1 MAYTLTDRWKYYY
14 DVGFDGRQT
23 NLSING
29 AGTNYRDSTSFTFFP
44 ATPVANSYVQFC
56 FVKRWWGLKLDI
68 GTAFS
73 ATSVEF
79 IWEYSKTNTTTWA
92 TLRVDNPNVFLSTG
106 VQYVN
111 FTPPADWYVHRE
123 NGYKI
128 RCRIVSISGFSTN
141 ATQQNDRVRY
151 NLKAIVVTGT
161 ETNTL
166 GTTLL
171 TANNAGTYTTLP
183 ATTCATGLIP
193 IQASVYAIRDI
204 AKIDCVLS
212 GTSAGAGDT
221 ITITGNDFDGN
232 ALTETI
238 DVSGGNGT
246 YTSTLAYADVTQI
259 DCNGWSDGT
268 ITVTQKKWGMIEE
281 TAPNTYVLNCHF
293 QVGDGTTTTTVQ
305 WNDYFVTFMRG
316 AFWYVLPKGTFNTGT
331 VAGSGT
337 SAEDYLRGVAIQE
350 GTYLDGDFGIGSDF
364 RGEAMGTGVANI
376 GGSFWALRKGA
387 YSEPLIRTTTGTFNF
402 YNSIISAYHSGSR
415 SIYSNSTRNFKNTNV
430 HLNIQH
436 NAGTITS
443 TSGSILHNLSA
454 EINAASTTIS
464 NTPIRS
470 TSSIWFY
477 TGVGVQTY
485 ENCDGV
491 TTSSFGI
498 GWNGVGNG
506 NEKIRIAYSL
516 DLFVM
521 DEAGDPISGATITI
535 TNGVGA
541 VTSTTTDANGVITQQ
556 SLVAYSGSYIAF
568 APAITWVDKSAYTI
582 EIAKDGYSTKTMIF
596 TLSEKVDDIVV
607 LQPACVPAETIML
620 ESGELAK
627 RIADTPMDGFYIKT

>member
-29 AGTNYRDSTSFTFFP
+29 TGTNYSDSTSFTFFP
-44 ATPVANSYVQFC
+44 ATPVANNYVQFC

-92 TLRVDNPNVFLSTG
+92 TLRTDNPNIFLSTG
-106 VQYVN
+106 VQYIN
-111 FTPPADWYVHRE
+111 FTPPTDWYVERE
-123 NGYKI
+123 KGYKI

-221 ITITGNDFDGN
+221 ITITGNDFDNN

-238 DVSGGNGT
+238 DVSGGNAT
-246 YTSTLAYADVTQI
+246 YTSTLAYADVTLI
-259 DCNGWSDGT
+259 DCNGFTDGT
-268 ITVTQKKWGMIEE
+268 ITVNQKKWGVIEL
-281 TAPNTYVLNCHF
+281 TAPNTYAINCHI
-293 QVGDGTTTTTVQ
+293 QVGDGSTTTAVT
-305 WNDYFVTFMRG
+305 WNNYFITMMPG
-316 AFWYVLPKGTFNTGT
+316 AFVYCLGSGTLTTGT
-331 VAGSGT
+331 IAGSGT
-337 SAEDYLRGVAIQE
+337 SAETYTKGIALQE
-350 GTYLDGDFGIGSDF
+350 GTYDGADFGIGSEI
-364 RGEAMGTGVANI
+364 RGEAMGTGVLNF
-376 GGSFWALRKGA
+376 GGSFWKFHKGG
-387 YSEPLIRTTTGTFNF
+387 YSEPLFRSTTGTFNF
-402 YNSIISAYHSGSR
+402 LYSILSTTNVGDREIYTANTKYFKNTDVQISNQFIGGTNSWVNSIIHS
-415 SIYSNSTRNFKNTNV
+415 
-430 HLNIQH
+430 LN
-436 NAGTITS
+436 
-443 TSGSILHNLSA
+443 A
-454 EINAASTTIS
+454 EIGGVSFTCQD
-464 NTPIRS
+464 TPIRS
-470 TSSIWFY
+470 AMSIWFY
-477 TGVGVQTY
+477 TGAGIGTY
-485 ENCDGV
+485 LNCDGV
-491 TTSSFGI
+491 TTSSFSVGY
-498 GWNGVGNG
+498 NGVGNG

-521 DEAGDPISGATITI
+521 DEAGDPIEGATITI
-535 TNGVGA
+535 TNGIGT

-556 SLVAYSGSYIAF
+556 SLVAYSGSYTAYD
-568 APAITWVDKSAYTI
+568 PAITWVDKSAYTI
-582 EIAKDGYSTKTMIF
+582 EIAKDGYSTKTMMF

-627 RIADTPMDGFYIKT
+627 RIADTPMDGFYIDL